1 MVLLIVRIRSLDVS
15 GIAEDDGSL
24 RHRPL
29 PQYLFRRGSFIHAS
43 QALRPEKRGSP
54 LPMGRTC
61 TDSITL
67 TLHCVRTRPAGKKV
81 RLRLVFFDARFF
93 LYGSV
98 VHFVPDTS
106 FEGERR
112 RETATDGVPLL
123 CTPSLPDSQSGI
135 ATLSLR
141 SLLCRA
147 YTLQG
152 LQFLRC
158 GCGISAESAEP
169 ILSRQPK
176 PLQSLRLHSVTQAP
190 SAGPAHTSEVCCHST
205 LIQPYVPEPERPS
218 SLAPTIIPSDSCRA
232 CRLACSLSRKQK
244 ERCLRIAL
252 SDFLR
257 VERKVTARSNVSE

>member
-1 MVLLIVRIRSLDVS
+1 M
-15 GIAEDDGSL
+15 
-24 RHRPL
+24 
-29 PQYLFRRGSFIHAS
+29 
-43 QALRPEKRGSP
+43 
-54 LPMGRTC
+54 
-61 TDSITL
+61 
-67 TLHCVRTRPAGKKV
+67 
-81 RLRLVFFDARFF
+81 FFDARFI
-93 LYGSV
+93 LSGSV
-98 VHFVPDTS
+98 LHFVPDTS

-123 CTPSLPDSQSGI
+123 CTPSFTDSQSGI
-135 ATLSLR
+135 ATLALR

-169 ILSRQPK
+169 ILSRQPE

-190 SAGPAHTSEVCCHST
+190 SAGPALTPEGCCHST

-218 SLAPTIIPSDSCRA
+218 SLASIVVPSGSCRA
-232 CRLACSLSRKQK
+232 CRLACSLPGRQK
-244 ERCLRIAL
+244 ERCSRIAL

-257 VERKVTARSNVSE
+257 VEREDIRTLQWQCSTVE

>member
-147 YTLQG
+147 
-152 LQFLRC
+152 
-158 GCGISAESAEP
+158 
-169 ILSRQPK
+169 
-176 PLQSLRLHSVTQAP
+176 
-190 SAGPAHTSEVCCHST
+190 
-205 LIQPYVPEPERPS
+205 
-218 SLAPTIIPSDSCRA
+218 
-232 CRLACSLSRKQK
+232 
-244 ERCLRIAL
+244 
-252 SDFLR
+252 
-257 VERKVTARSNVSE
+257 